1 MSGIY
6 IHVPF
11 CRKKCSYCDF
21 HFSTTFEGYRT
32 AMVERM
38 LGELKQRIASW
49 THPIETL
56 YFGGGSPGLLTP
68 TELEAFF
75 RIIYPYL
82 PKTEKHEITLEANPE
97 DLTEQNLLAWKDLG
111 INRLSVGVQS
121 LQDHLLQWM
130 NRNHTAKDALLG
142 LERLSKHNFSL
153 SIDLIFGVP
162 NQGVE
167 DLEPLLA
174 LVQQQAINHI
184 SAYGLTKEP
193 KTLLDHW
200 LKKGTYKFLE
210 DEEQV
215 AHYQYVRNRLMAFGF
230 EQYEVSNYA
239 RHQAYSIHNSNYWKR
254 VPYLGIGPSAHSF
267 DGHARG
273 YNPPSNPNYVK
284 TLAAGK
290 LPFVLEKL
298 EKEELI
304 NEEILTSL
312 RTSWGLNTASLA
324 DRYHLDLFQIKGASI
339 TKLTALELI
348 HAEGKTLTLTRKGKL
363 LADSIAAE
371 IFLDS
376 HDLP

>member
-32 AMVERM
+32 AMIERM
-38 LGELKQRIASW
+38 LGELKHRIASW

-68 TELEAFF
+68 KELEAFF

-82 PKTEKHEITLEANPE
+82 PKTGKLETTLEANPE

-111 INRLSVGVQS
+111 INRLSIGVQS

-254 VPYLGIGPSAHSF
+254 KPYMGIGPGAHSF
-267 DGHARG
+267 DGSQKRRW
-273 YNPPSNPNYVK
+273 NISNNAQYLK
-284 TLAAGK
+284 QINWFEIETLDGID
-290 LPFVLEKL
+290 EW
-298 EKEELI
+298 
-304 NEEILTSL
+304 NEHWLTGL
-312 RTSWGLNTASLA
+312 RTQRGILHQTITALGGLNTKEKKTITELIETKRLRLSSTGYHLTDEAFMEA
-324 DRYHLDLFQIKGASI
+324 DRISSLLFR
-339 TKLTALELI
+339 I
-348 HAEGKTLTLTRKGKL
+348 H
-363 LADSIAAE
+363 
-371 IFLDS
+371 
-376 HDLP
+376 